1 MERLA
6 SMRMG
11 RLSFADCPRP
21 SALRPFSAA
30 PSRRFIRH
38 RQRLRRA
45 VTCSRPASAWP
56 SNSTAA
62 FAVTVAPMPTALW
75 SFDGGQCE
83 SWVQAALRPTARPPE
98 PSLRRSRQPSRRLG
112 RLGRRSLGPRRRDEG
127 WAAAAGAE
135 APRTGAGRLLPP
147 PPPVPPV
154 PLVPPGPPVPLPPR
168 LRLRLDLPELCFRWR
183 WGPRLYPLPEAEAA
197 GASPRLRER
206 SCDAAQPP
214 EATAPSPSG
223 RPPPLDSR
231 CSLSRSASSRYPA
244 ILSRTSP
251 CSAPSFNF
259 GITSRRYCKPQQYF
273 SYASSSWTAASSRR
287 ASAMRPSP
295 LSMRLRRCLSIGSAP
310 PPRAPLPSSVLGAAS
325 GSGSA
330 ALLPAP
336 QPPLPPPLASSCF
349 FRRSASSR

>member
-147 PPPVPPV
+147 PPPVPPLLRPRPV
-154 PLVPPGPPVPLPPR
+154 RARRTGLCGENSGTKPGKQVDGVAGTGERTLMIGFWKTIQVLGRSTRIQIPV
-168 LRLRLDLPELCFRWR
+168 
-183 WGPRLYPLPEAEAA
+183 
-197 GASPRLRER
+197 ER
-206 SCDAAQPP
+206 SGA
-214 EATAPSPSG
+214 
-223 RPPPLDSR
+223 
-231 CSLSRSASSRYPA
+231 
-244 ILSRTSP
+244 RTSMRIG
-251 CSAPSFNF
+251 F
-259 GITSRRYCKPQQYF
+259 GTSRGDV
-273 SYASSSWTAASSRR
+273 SALGGLSGH
-287 ASAMRPSP
+287 SAM
-295 LSMRLRRCLSIGSAP
+295 
-310 PPRAPLPSSVLGAAS
+310 
-325 GSGSA
+325 
-330 ALLPAP
+330 
-336 QPPLPPPLASSCF
+336 CF
-349 FRRSASSR
+349 QQV